1 MLPVLQ
7 LRVIYMKVFY
17 RFRKALDAAPQ
28 ASWLVESQVVKS
40 ASYVVLVDFAWNLNA
55 VRLELGGD
63 PVEREALEDVRSDF
77 LTVAE
82 VKERDLKLG
91 LGLGLDFI
99 RRDWKYHSRA
109 EHYDVLRIDLAVV
122 DMV

>member
-1 MLPVLQ
+1 
-7 LRVIYMKVFY
+7 MKVFY
-17 RFRKALDAAPQ
+17 RFCKALDAAPQ

-63 PVEREALEDVRSDF
+63 PVGRDALEDLRSDL

-99 RRDWKYHSRA
+99 RGDWKYHSRA
-109 EHYDVLRIDLAVV
+109 EHNDVLRIDLAMV